1 MARADLA
8 VASPT
13 PSPSLF
19 LSNLTI
25 LGKMNSIKKLASY
38 PPALFWR
45 FWFRPSWLG
54 YLLTWTVHELQQLW
68 NQVHSRT
75 KKYCHES
82 SHIKVSEIGVYINLF
97 SSRKAFSLFSITHC
111 VSCNTPRWCYWSLI
125 IYLFIYHWGLLL
137 NIEHFR
143 PLRKKQTNKGKQKW
157 QK

>member
-38 PPALFWR
+38 SPALFWR

-75 KKYCHES
+75 KKILSWKQSYQGQRNRSLHQLVFIPES
-82 SHIKVSEIGVYINLF
+82 VFPIFDYSLRIVEY
-97 SSRKAFSLFSITHC
+97 SSMIL
-111 VSCNTPRWCYWSLI
+111 LI
-125 IYLFIYHWGLLL
+125 SDYLFIYHLGLSL

-143 PLRKKQTNKGKQKW
+143 PLYKRQTNKGKQKW